1 MSTTWIVTQLFFPEE
16 TSTAYI
22 MTRISEVLSEK
33 GSVNVICGTSSY
45 HSDSLKTDRLL
56 SENVNIFHVNTPS
69 LNKNNLFFRLF
80 LFFYFTIAVFFK
92 IIRNVKKNDKLIL
105 VTNPPTLLIVIGLL
119 KRIKKFNLIVILQ
132 DIFPENAAVSGII
145 AEKSFIYKFIL
156 SIMNRGYSFADK
168 LIACGSDM
176 SQHFIKKGLDPRK
189 IFVIP
194 NWIDQELLDVKV
206 ATDRNVYFNL
216 DLKEKVVL
224 EFAGNVGRVQ
234 GLERFLKLFYKAMNP
249 NLILLIIGDGA
260 NKNELEKYVCE
271 NNISNVY
278 FFKTKPRHEQAKFLN
293 SCDVGLITLCEG
305 MYGLGVPSKV
315 YNLMSAAKPIFY
327 IGDKNSEIDN
337 YIKKNKIG
345 WSFNWQ
351 DEKEI
356 LTFLTQI
363 DCSIDF
369 ESIGINARNFAFANF
384 TEANILSQYKELLT

>member
-33 GSVNVICGTSSY
+33 GSVNVICGKSSY
-45 HSDSLKTDRLL
+45 HSESLKTDRLL
-56 SENVNIFHVNTPS
+56 SENVNIFYVNTPS

-92 IIRNVKKNDKLIL
+92 IIRNVKKCDKLIL
-105 VTNPPTLLIVIGLL
+105 VTNPPTLLLVIGFL
-119 KRIKKFNLIVILQ
+119 KRIKKFNLTVILQ
-132 DIFPENAAVSGII
+132 DIFPENAAASGVIAKNSILYRFII
-145 AEKSFIYKFIL
+145 SF
-156 SIMNRGYSFADK
+156 MNRGYSYADK

-176 SQHFIKKGLDPRK
+176 AQHFINKGLDPGK

-194 NWIDQELLDVKV
+194 NWIDQELLEVKL

-216 DLKEKVVL
+216 DLNDKVVL

-234 GLERFLKLFYKAMNP
+234 GLERFLELFYKAMNP

-260 NKNELEKYVCE
+260 NKNELEKYVSE

-278 FFKTKPRHEQAKFLN
+278 FIKSKPRSEQAKFLS

-315 YNLMSAAKPIFY
+315 YNLMSSAKPIFY
-327 IGDKNSEIDN
+327 IGDENSEIDN
-337 YIKKNKIG
+337 YIKNNKIG

-351 DEKEI
+351 QEVEI
-356 LTFLTQI
+356 ISFLGKI
-363 DCSIDF
+363 DSSLDF
-369 ESIGINARNFAFANF
+369 ETLGADARRFALSNF
-384 TEANILSQYKELLT
+384 TENKILDNYKSLLT

>member
-22 MTRISEVLSEK
+22 MTRISEMLSEE
-33 GSVNVICGTSSY
+33 GPVNVICGSSSY
-45 HSDSLKTDRLL
+45 HSDSLKTDKVLG
-56 SENVNIFHVNTPS
+56 ENVNIFHVKTPS
-69 LNKNNLFFRLF
+69 LNKNNLFFRIF
-80 LFFYFTIAVFFK
+80 LFFYFTIAVFLK
-92 IIRNVKKNDKLIL
+92 IIWNVKKNDKLIL

-145 AEKSFIYKFIL
+145 SRKSIIYKFLL
-156 SIMNRGYSFADK
+156 SIMNRGYSYVDK

-176 SQHFIKKGLDPRK
+176 SQHFMNKGLEPSK

-194 NWIDQELLDVKV
+194 NWIDQELLDLEV
-206 ATDRNVYFNL
+206 ATDRNIYFNL
-216 DLKEKVVL
+216 DLKGKVVL
-224 EFAGNVGRVQ
+224 EFAGNIGRVQ
-234 GLERFLKLFYKAMNP
+234 GLGRFLKLFHKAMNP
-249 NLILLIIGDGA
+249 NLILLVVGDGA
-260 NKNELEKYVCE
+260 NKNELEKYVWE
-271 NNISNVY
+271 NKISNVF
-278 FFKTKPRHEQAKFLN
+278 FFKSKPRSEQAKFLN
-293 SCDVGLITLCEG
+293 SCDIGLITLCEG

-351 DEKEI
+351 DENDI
-356 LTFLTQI
+356 LNFLTQI

-369 ESIGINARNFAFANF
+369 ESMGINARSFAHTNF
-384 TEANILSQYKELLT
+384 TEANILSQYKEILS

>member
-1 MSTTWIVTQLFFPEE
+1 MATTWIVTQLFFPEE

-33 GSVNVICGTSSY
+33 GSVNVICGSSSY
-45 HSDSLKTDRLL
+45 HSDSLKTDKVL
-56 SENVNIFHVNTPS
+56 SENINIFHVKTPS
-69 LNKNNLFFRLF
+69 FNKNNLFFRSF

-92 IIRNVKKNDKLIL
+92 IIWSVKKNDKLLL

-119 KRIKKFNLIVILQ
+119 KRVKKFNLIVILQ

-145 AEKSFIYKFIL
+145 GQNSIIYKFIL
-156 SIMNRGYSFADK
+156 SIMNRGYSYADK

-176 SQHFIKKGLDPRK
+176 SQHFINKGLEPNK

-206 ATDRNVYFNL
+206 DTDRNVYFNL
-216 DLKEKVVL
+216 DLKDKVVL

-234 GLERFLKLFYKAMNP
+234 GLERFLKIFHKAMNP
-249 NLILLIIGDGA
+249 NIILLIIGDGA
-260 NKNELEKYVCE
+260 NKNELEKYVLE

-278 FFKTKPRHEQAKFLN
+278 FFKTKPRSEQAKFLN

-327 IGDKNSEIDN
+327 VGDKNSEIDN
-337 YIKKNKIG
+337 YIKINKIG

-351 DEKEI
+351 QEPEI
-356 LTFLTQI
+356 INFLSRI
-363 DCSIDF
+363 DSSLDF
-369 ESIGINARNFAFANF
+369 ESLGVNARNFAYLNF